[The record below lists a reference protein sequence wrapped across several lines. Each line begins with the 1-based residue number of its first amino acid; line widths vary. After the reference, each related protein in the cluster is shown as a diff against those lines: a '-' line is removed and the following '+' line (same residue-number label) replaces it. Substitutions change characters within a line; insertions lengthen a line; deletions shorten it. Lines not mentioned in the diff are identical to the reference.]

1 MAQEPHILLAFRP
14 SSRRFSTVTVE
25 TPTHTTH
32 LAYGLWA
39 ALGVILLLPSPKRSH
54 QRLPTEDELL
64 RSYGLA
70 ITAFSYL

>member
-1 MAQEPHILLAFRP
+1 MADQPHMLLAFRP
-14 SSRRFSTVTVE
+14 TPRSFSRAVVDS
-25 TPTHTTH
+25 PSYTTH
-32 LAYGLWA
+32 LAYGLWG
-39 ALGVILLLPSPKRSH
+39 ALGVILLLPSPKASH

>member
-1 MAQEPHILLAFRP
+1 MLMAFQPTP
-14 SSRRFSTVTVE
+14 RRFSTVVADV
-25 TPTHTTH
+25 PSHTTH

-39 ALGVILLLPSPKRSH
+39 GLGVILLLPSPKGSH

-64 RSYGLA
+64 RCYGLA